1 MTSLSSFYSY
11 PLEPISDYNL
21 YQSQVRQDI
30 QSKIYRKPTFK
41 IHLFGQDYFW
51 VIKKKHLWPLSIQW
65 FQVMWVFL
73 PDDLELIHSELDYIK
88 KKYSNKYWNICFQLW
103 INNTMIRFFNNT
115 KKTEWFEEE
124 VKNMR
129 LDLREKVCKE
139 FWLKVA
145 FRENMPESNIVYE
158 LDKSDEEILKWFNDW
173 ARQKVRKWLSHWVE
187 FSVATPEEHSAFYQK
202 WSKVSQLKWFTPI
215 TRREFEAL
223 MRYFDENK
231 NWDLFVTKHEW
242 EIIAWSVCAFDWKTM
257 IYLYWFSERWNNA
270 YWWQQFLKYK
280 AFCWARD
287 NWYARC
293 DMMWWAPTW
302 FPDHPL
308 TWVSAFKESLWWEK
322 IEQWGSYDLVL
333 NPILYK
339 CFDMYTWLRHK
350 KH

>member
-41 IHLFGQDYFW
+41 VHLFGQDYFW
-51 VIKKKHLWPLSIQW
+51 LIKKKKIGPFSIQW
-65 FQVMWVFL
+65 FQVMGVFL
-73 PDDLELIHSELDYIK
+73 PDDIELIHKELDYVK
-88 KKYSNKYWNICFQLW
+88 KKYSNKFWNICFQLW
-103 INNTMIRFFNNT
+103 IHNTMVRFFNNI
-115 KKTEWFEEE
+115 KKPEWFDEE

-158 LDKSDEEILKWFNDW
+158 LDKSNEEILAWFNDW
-173 ARQKVRKWLSHWVE
+173 ARQKVRKWISHGVQFE
-187 FSVATPEEHSAFYQK
+187 VATPEEHSVFYKK
-202 WSKVSQLKWFTPI
+202 WCEVSQLKWFTPI
-215 TRREFEAL
+215 TRRQFEAL
-223 MRYFDENK
+223 MRYFKENN
-231 NWDLFVTKHEW
+231 NWDLFVTKYEW

-257 IYLYWFSERWNNA
+257 IYLYGFSERWKNA
-270 YWWQQFLKYK
+270 YGWQQFLKYN
-280 AFCWARD
+280 AFCRARD
-287 NWYARC
+287 NGYARC

-308 TWVSAFKESLWWEK
+308 AWVSAFKESLWWEK

-333 NPILYK
+333 NKWLYK
-339 CFDMYTWLRHK
+339 CFDLYTSARHK